1 MRAHPCG
8 SANAPSG
15 LPPALLQWPRP
26 YRRGEGSIVGVR
38 VGLTMLLTASALLSL
53 VAAAVWLVGVFP
65 EREAVGQTSRDST
78 ITAPPPVF
86 GAQDAQPLSLPVP
99 RRRAGGR
106 LR

>member
-1 MRAHPCG
+1 
-8 SANAPSG
+8 
-15 LPPALLQWPRP
+15 
-26 YRRGEGSIVGVR
+26 VGVR